1 MRTMTCLIGA
11 EHDIA
16 VHLCN
21 FIKDSRGSS
30 RVLPYHAQKK
40 ARGRGPAQCLRK
52 LAWVSQACLAET
64 VRTARA
70 ATEIVVPELA
80 APRRGR
86 SGCCLRG
93 GSGFKTHI
101 LRERVRERR
110 GNIRGFLL

>member
-40 ARGRGPAQCLRK
+40 NCLRSVTCSYTN
-52 LAWVSQACLAET
+52 LATIC
-64 VRTARA
+64 
-70 ATEIVVPELA
+70 
-80 APRRGR
+80 
-86 SGCCLRG
+86 
-93 GSGFKTHI
+93 
-101 LRERVRERR
+101 
-110 GNIRGFLL
+110 

>member
-40 ARGRGPAQCLRK
+40 RPA
-52 LAWVSQACLAET
+52 T
-64 VRTARA
+64 TAALTRA
-70 ATEIVVPELA
+70 PCAKTTEA
-80 APRRGR
+80 
-86 SGCCLRG
+86 
-93 GSGFKTHI
+93 
-101 LRERVRERR
+101 
-110 GNIRGFLL
+110 

>member
-40 ARGRGPAQCLRK
+40 VTGSAQPSRLSPPSQPSQPAPK
-52 LAWVSQACLAET
+52 
-64 VRTARA
+64 
-70 ATEIVVPELA
+70 VPHQL
-80 APRRGR
+80 PTQ
-86 SGCCLRG
+86 
-93 GSGFKTHI
+93 KP
-101 LRERVRERR
+101 
-110 GNIRGFLL
+110 IRNQ

>member
-40 ARGRGPAQCLRK
+40 GINNKYICVHFNLLRM
-52 LAWVSQACLAET
+52 T
-64 VRTARA
+64 Y
-70 ATEIVVPELA
+70 
-80 APRRGR
+80 
-86 SGCCLRG
+86 LRCA
-93 GSGFKTHI
+93 FQM
-101 LRERVRERR
+101 LFR
-110 GNIRGFLL
+110 

>member
-40 ARGRGPAQCLRK
+40 NTVSHFVHMFLFFVYNSHICL
-52 LAWVSQACLAET
+52 CF
-64 VRTARA
+64 
-70 ATEIVVPELA
+70 
-80 APRRGR
+80 GM
-86 SGCCLRG
+86 
-93 GSGFKTHI
+93 
-101 LRERVRERR
+101 
-110 GNIRGFLL
+110 LLDIFEC

>member
-40 ARGRGPAQCLRK
+40 GPSP
-52 LAWVSQACLAET
+52 LAPTL
-64 VRTARA
+64 
-70 ATEIVVPELA
+70 VVF
-80 APRRGR
+80 
-86 SGCCLRG
+86 
-93 GSGFKTHI
+93 GSTQ
-101 LRERVRERR
+101 
-110 GNIRGFLL
+110 GFLEGIVHDSLELIEIGVFLRRLHSAEGSANKEPLLHCLGPKHRFAEAF